1 MSLVSPW
8 QAARIYILPIGRVMR
23 MDATS
28 SLARAAQGI
37 ARMRTVKALGAKNA
51 ETARFGLALTA
62 EDAELVA
69 DSMVADLKDQKR
81 VELAGGIAPKIVDA
95 FCDSPYLIQETY
107 AEVLCDLQ
115 SAFYLYKGEA
125 EEAMDDD
132 ELLALMREC
141 FDEICNG
148 DVEYLAGTCLE
159 RFARAIRAGYDG
171 FHETGGERAYWRF
184 DEETRWDA
192 DLYLEALRG
201 MDQL

>member
-1 MSLVSPW
+1 
-8 QAARIYILPIGRVMR
+8 
-23 MDATS
+23 MDTTS
-28 SLARAAQGI
+28 SLAKASQGI
-37 ARMRTVKALGAKNA
+37 ARTRTVKALVAKNSQ
-51 ETARFGLALTA
+51 TARFGLALTA

-69 DSMVADLKDQKR
+69 DSMVADLREQKR
-81 VELAGGIAPKIVDA
+81 VELAGGIAPKIVDV
-95 FCDSPYLIQETY
+95 FCDSPHLMQETY
-107 AEVLCDLQ
+107 AETLCDLQ

-125 EEAMDDD
+125 EEAMNDD

-148 DVEYLAGTCLE
+148 DVDYLAGTCLE
-159 RFARAIRAGYDG
+159 RFARAVRGGYEG
-171 FHETGGERAYWRF
+171 FHETGGERAYRRF

>member
-1 MSLVSPW
+1 
-8 QAARIYILPIGRVMR
+8 
-23 MDATS
+23 MDTTS
-28 SLARAAQGI
+28 SLAKASQGI
-37 ARMRTVKALGAKNA
+37 ARTRTVKALVAKNSQ
-51 ETARFGLALTA
+51 TARFGLALTA

-69 DSMVADLKDQKR
+69 DSMVADLREQKR
-81 VELAGGIAPKIVDA
+81 VELAGGIAPKIVDV
-95 FCDSPYLIQETY
+95 FCDSPHLMQETY
-107 AEVLCDLQ
+107 AETLCDLQ

-125 EEAMDDD
+125 EEAMSDD

-159 RFARAIRAGYDG
+159 RFSRVVRGGYDG
-171 FHETGGERAYWRF
+171 FRETGGEHVYWMF